1 VVSGLPLLYERH
13 APEMARLAL
22 ELMDSVKEHHIHHMP
37 EETLKLRVGLHSGK
51 NFIFWQLQ
59 NYFFSEWKRIDKK
72 LTN

>member
-22 ELMDSVKEHHIHHMP
+22 ELMDSVKEHRIHHLP

-51 NFIFWQLQ
+51 LFMLSTPFVI
-59 NYFFSEWKRIDKK
+59 RIDNKIDNV
-72 LTN
+72 TDVN